1 MSRRKFYL
9 SGVALVALICLL
21 VHQRGVGAFGTS
33 AHRKRQAST
42 GGGAPSCH
50 GESDKEQRNPLKN
63 THDVDGFTCSG
74 FDIAGERDF
83 EGSSYRVVTTR
94 ASFALKCAQA
104 DDMTWDPSSAPKLDF
119 NEDFYTVLEVDVTV
133 TAKELKKAYY
143 KMVFK
148 YHPDNRKDASEDEK
162 KLCNQQMMVI
172 NNAYRI
178 LKEDNLRQTYD
189 VQRKRGLYGN
199 KAKMPRG
206 NGRSDTPSGRPTTD
220 RTQRRTSYSTT
231 SDDDID
237 DMGWSKKNQ
246 KQYRAWSGWDVH
258 EEAQRWAE
266 EEEDGIF
273 DDLDEF
279 VNEGWFDEDMK
290 KKLIARRKKQAQ
302 EQNPTAAARARY
314 GDGDRKGGPTS
325 IFEEIKDLLKEEE
338 RSQSFRRDTQ
348 RRNAEWEQ
356 QQKYTTRNTNSN
368 LSDSPSSPINK
379 VRRELQRLEMKVSSD
394 HRDWGEILDKEL
406 IEERLRDLHE
416 IKQLKLRLEEL
427 LLLQEKNGEGRY
439 NRGDGSYGGG
449 GYDDENSGNGNPQPR
464 RQRSNPSGGSPGY
477 AAGFDDDRG
486 CDTMEEE
493 IEDRLYQRYRRRRA
507 AEGGGGRDGDA
518 SVENEMRRLRRL

>member
-1 MSRRKFYL
+1 M
-9 SGVALVALICLL
+9 
-21 VHQRGVGAFGTS
+21 
-33 AHRKRQAST
+33 
-42 GGGAPSCH
+42 
-50 GESDKEQRNPLKN
+50 
-63 THDVDGFTCSG
+63 
-74 FDIAGERDF
+74 
-83 EGSSYRVVTTR
+83 
-94 ASFALKCAQA
+94 
-104 DDMTWDPSSAPKLDF
+104 
-119 NEDFYTVLEVDVTV
+119 
-133 TAKELKKAYY
+133 
-143 KMVFK
+143 
-148 YHPDNRKDASEDEK
+148 
-162 KLCNQQMMVI
+162 
-172 NNAYRI
+172 
-178 LKEDNLRQTYD
+178 
-189 VQRKRGLYGN
+189 
-199 KAKMPRG
+199 
-206 NGRSDTPSGRPTTD
+206 
-220 RTQRRTSYSTT
+220 
-231 SDDDID
+231 
-237 DMGWSKKNQ
+237 
-246 KQYRAWSGWDVH
+246 
-258 EEAQRWAE
+258 
-266 EEEDGIF
+266 
-273 DDLDEF
+273 
-279 VNEGWFDEDMK
+279 
-290 KKLIARRKKQAQ
+290 
-302 EQNPTAAARARY
+302 
-314 GDGDRKGGPTS
+314 
-325 IFEEIKDLLKEEE
+325 LKEEE
-338 RSQSFRRDTQ
+338 RSQSFGRDTQ

-439 NRGDGSYGGG
+439 NRGDGSYGGD